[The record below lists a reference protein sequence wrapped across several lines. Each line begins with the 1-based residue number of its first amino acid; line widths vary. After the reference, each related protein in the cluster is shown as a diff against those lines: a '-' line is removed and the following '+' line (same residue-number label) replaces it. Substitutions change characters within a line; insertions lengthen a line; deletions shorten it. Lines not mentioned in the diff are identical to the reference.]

1 MQKLFSFQFNSGTYP
16 IWQLLSLKLPMDSK
30 RIQASSSK
38 SISILNNR
46 RDFHIYFATLSATL
60 PQKCQNDVLCG
71 NVKMDVSTYIIEI

>member
-60 PQKCQNDVLCG
+60 PQKYQNDVLCG